1 MEADNTQ
8 QKEWMQDLRQTYG
21 LELAANL
28 SREEVTALLAEKLNA
43 LIRDDFGA
51 LVQLLYRVDI
61 EEPRLRYLLQHHK
74 GEDAGKIIAGL
85 IIQRMEQKI
94 LTRKQFSKKNND
106 IPEEDRW

>member
-1 MEADNTQ
+1 MTHSQDVIMELNRTHSWQLAEQLTLEQVTQ
-8 QKEWMQDLRQTYG
+8 I
-21 LELAANL
+21 
-28 SREEVTALLAEKLNA
+28 LAEKLNA

-51 LVQLLYRVDI
+51 LVQLLYRIDI

-74 GEDAGKIIAGL
+74 GEDAGKLIAGL

-94 LTRKQFSKKNND
+94 LTRRQFTGKDNN

>member
-1 MEADNTQ
+1 MTHS
-8 QKEWMQDLRQTYG
+8 QDVI
-21 LELAANL
+21 LELNRTHSWQLAEQL
-28 SREEVTALLAEKLNA
+28 TLEQVTQILAEKLNA

-51 LVQLLYRVDI
+51 LVQLLYRIDI

-74 GEDAGKIIAGL
+74 GEDAGKLIAGL

-94 LTRKQFSKKNND
+94 LTRRQFTEKDNN